1 LVAASKVK
9 HLKDLGFRQD
19 MKKRGIEMTLSTI
32 VVLILLLIALLV
44 LAVFFTQGFDK
55 LNEAFAGLAD
65 KVIAGAENVEV
76 S

>member
-1 LVAASKVK
+1 
-9 HLKDLGFRQD
+9 
-19 MKKRGIEMTLSTI
+19 MTLSTI